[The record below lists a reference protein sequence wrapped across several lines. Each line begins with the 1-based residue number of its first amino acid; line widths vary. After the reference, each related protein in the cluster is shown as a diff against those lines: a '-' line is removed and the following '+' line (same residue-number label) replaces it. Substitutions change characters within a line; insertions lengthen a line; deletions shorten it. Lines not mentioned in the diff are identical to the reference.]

1 MKTTIS
7 SVLEQFTSTYIN
19 NWKQQTEFPPAS
31 AELYG
36 IPSPCVIRTG
46 DGVVYWEPQP
56 FPIANANLQ
65 SVANALEITL
75 QEDIHPFYTS
85 QLAGDMAAEFEGLS
99 INLLQVWSEE
109 DFTRLQ
115 QNLIGHLVTQK
126 RLKLPPTLF
135 IATMESDLEMV
146 SLCNMSG
153 EVIVEKFGSKER
165 RVIAP
170 DLATFIVGL
179 IPVVTS

>member
-1 MKTTIS
+1 MGA
-7 SVLEQFTSTYIN
+7 ST
-19 NWKQQTEFPPAS
+19 
-31 AELYG
+31 
-36 IPSPCVIRTG
+36 
-46 DGVVYWEPQP
+46 
-56 FPIANANLQ
+56 FPIANATLQ

-126 RLKLPPTLF
+126 A
-135 IATMESDLEMV
+135 IEAATY
-146 SLCNMSG
+146 
-153 EVIVEKFGSKER
+153 VIYCHHGV
-165 RVIAP
+165 
-170 DLATFIVGL
+170 
-179 IPVVTS
+179 